1 MVKDHVAPYLSIV
14 GCVVALSVGNPDEYI
29 RAAAVLSMMDVEYGS
44 GVPVLVMIHT
54 LVGNTRMRSMMI
66 QNFQFDS
73 QDYYWTI
80 EMFGSGWYEILEGLE
95 TVVTRSS

>member
-1 MVKDHVAPYLSIV
+1 MLTVAMGDPE
-14 GCVVALSVGNPDEYI
+14 EYI
-29 RAAAVLSMMDVEYGS
+29 GAVTLMSMLGIEYGS